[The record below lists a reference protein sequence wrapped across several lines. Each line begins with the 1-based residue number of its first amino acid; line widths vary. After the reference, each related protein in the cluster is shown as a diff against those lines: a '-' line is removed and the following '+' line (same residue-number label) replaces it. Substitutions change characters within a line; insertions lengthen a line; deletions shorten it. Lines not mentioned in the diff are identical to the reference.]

1 MTFQGHFF
9 VPEKAD
15 TMQKIKN
22 TNIFAV
28 TIVAPTG
35 VPHRSDTK
43 NPVPAQNTA
52 VIAEQT
58 ITLLKLWNILI
69 AVIDGNIISAE
80 INNEPTRLIASTII
94 IAVITAI
101 IRLYASV
108 FIPVAFEKFSSNVTA
123 NILL

>member
-1 MTFQGHFF
+1 MIT
-9 VPEKAD
+9 AD
-15 TMQKIKN
+15 IMQKTKK
-22 TNIFAV
+22 THIFAV

-35 VPHRSDTK
+35 VPHRSDIK

-52 VIAEQT
+52 VTAEQI
-58 ITLLKLWNILI
+58 ITLLKLRNIRM

-80 INNEPTRLIASTII
+80 ISSEPTRLMARTII
-94 IAVITAI
+94 TAVITAI
-101 IRLYASV
+101 IRLYMSA